1 VKGDDRGT
9 VVIVDRTGHQE
20 TISPTWEG
28 VRGLAWPPRGDE
40 VWYTAASAGT
50 QYELWASAPG
60 RKARR
65 VFSAPAGLLLNDIA
79 KDGRALVAQY
89 ERGIRVEG
97 VFEGDAAPRDLSW
110 LNSSF
115 AWGISNDGRRVLLTH
130 FGQGSSQ
137 NYDVY
142 VRGAHDAQPTR
153 VGEGQGQELSP
164 DGKAV
169 LAVIHGPPSRV
180 VIYPIG
186 TGESKTVPTGN
197 VLVTNARWLAD
208 GNHFVVIGTEPSRG
222 VRAYVVDSDGS
233 AAPRAITPER
243 VTFSSE
249 QIALSHDRR
258 VVAFRSPDGVVTLYH
273 TDGSA
278 ATTANGFADE
288 TPIGWTG
295 DDRSLL
301 LLTDASPRQLVAVE
315 TVSGRRT
322 VLRTIAPT
330 NPAFSGPTSV
340 FLTPDGR
347 SYVANYQRRIMTLF
361 LVDGLK

>member
-1 VKGDDRGT
+1 MPSGR
-9 VVIVDRTGHQE
+9 
-20 TISPTWEG
+20 
-28 VRGLAWPPRGDE
+28 
-40 VWYTAASAGT
+40 
-50 QYELWASAPG
+50 APG
-60 RKARR
+60 CR
-65 VFSAPAGLLLNDIA
+65 VSVRP
-79 KDGRALVAQY
+79 
-89 ERGIRVEG
+89 
-97 VFEGDAAPRDLSW
+97 GDAAPRDLSW

-115 AWGISNDGRRVLLTH
+115 VWDISKDGRSVLLTH

-142 VRGAHDAQPTR
+142 VRGAHDAQATR

-169 LAVIHGPPSRV
+169 LAVIHGPPSRL

-186 TGESKTVPTGN
+186 TGEAKTVPTGN

-208 GNHFVVIGTEPSRG
+208 GRHFMVVGTEPSRG
-222 VRAYVVDSDGS
+222 VRAYVVDSDG
-233 AAPRAITPER
+233 AAVPRAITPER

-249 QIALSHDRR
+249 QIALSHDRQ
-258 VVAFRSPDGVVTLYH
+258 VVAFRSLDGAITLYH

-278 ATTANGFADE
+278 ATTANGFAADE

-301 LLTDASPRQLVAVE
+301 LLTDDSPRQLVAVD
-315 TVSGRRT
+315 TLSGRRT
-322 VLRTIAPT
+322 VLRTIAPS
-330 NPAFSGPTSV
+330 NRAFIGPTSV

-347 SYVANYQRRIMTLF
+347 SYAANYQRRVMTLF
-361 LVDGLK
+361 LVEGLQ